1 MKIIILGAG
10 QVGTSVA
17 ENLVNEANDI
27 TVIDTD
33 GECLQEL
40 QNRLDLQTI
49 KGNGAHPDTLL
60 RAGAEDADLILA
72 VTNSDEVNMAACQIA
87 YTLFHT
93 PTKIARIR
101 AAEYLAHPEIFTQDA
116 IPIDVIISP
125 EQIVTDYIQRLIE
138 YPTAL
143 QVLDFA
149 GGLVQLVAVK
159 AVEGGPLV
167 GHEIRELRNHLPGI
181 DSRVAAI
188 YRQDR
193 PIPPEGSTVIESGD
207 EVFFIAA
214 KQHLRSVLSELR
226 NLEKPVRRV
235 MLAGG
240 GNIGRRLAAS
250 LETKGYLV
258 KLIDH
263 NPVRAR
269 EVAEHLQKT
278 IVLLGDAAD
287 EELLVQE
294 GIDDTDV
301 FCALTNDDEANIL
314 SAMLAKRLG
323 AAKVMSLINRGSYVD
338 LVQNAGNIDIAI
350 SPQQATIGSLL
361 AHVRRGDVVAVHSLR
376 RGAAEAIEAVA
387 HGDENT
393 SRVVGRAIEDIKLPR
408 GVTMGAIVRG
418 DEVLMAHHDTV
429 IEADDHIILFLV
441 DKRHIPEVEKLFQVS
456 FGFM

>member
-27 TVIDTD
+27 TVIDTNA
-33 GECLQEL
+33 ERLEKLQT
-40 QNRLDLQTI
+40 RLDLQTI
-49 KGNGAHPDTLL
+49 EGNGGHPDTLM

-101 AAEYLAHPEIFTQDA
+101 GAEYLAHPEIFAQDA

-159 AVEGGPLV
+159 AIEGGPLV

-193 PIPPEGSTVIESGD
+193 PIPPEGSTTIESGD

-226 NLEKPVRRV
+226 KLEKPVRRV

-240 GNIGRRLAAS
+240 GNIGRRLAAT

-263 NPVRAR
+263 NPERAR
-269 EVAEHLQKT
+269 QVAEHLQKT

-429 IEADDHIILFLV
+429 IEAGDHIILFLV
-441 DKRHIPEVEKLFQVS
+441 DKRNIPEVEKLFQVS

>member
-27 TVIDTD
+27 TVIDQHSGLLLD
-33 GECLQEL
+33 L

-49 KGNGAHPDTLL
+49 EGNGAHPETL
-60 RAGAEDADLILA
+60 RQAGAEDADLILA

-101 AAEYLAHPEIFTQDA
+101 DAEYLSHPEIFTQDA

-125 EQIVTDYIQRLIE
+125 EQIVTDYVQRLIE
-138 YPTAL
+138 YPSAL

-149 GGLVQLVAVK
+149 GGLVQLVAVR
-159 AVEGGPLV
+159 ALVGGPLV
-167 GHEIRELRNHLPGI
+167 GHEICELRNHLPGI
-181 DSRVAAI
+181 DCRVAAV
-188 YRQDR
+188 YRRDR
-193 PIPPEGSTVIESGD
+193 PISPEGNTVIEADD

-214 KQHLRSVLSELR
+214 KQHLRSVMSELR
-226 NLEKPVRRV
+226 KLEKPVRRV
-235 MLAGG
+235 ILAGG
-240 GNIGRRLAAS
+240 GNIGRRLAAG
-250 LETKGYLV
+250 LETRGFSV

-263 NPVRAR
+263 NPVRSR
-269 EVAEHLQKT
+269 EVAEHLRKT

-287 EELLVQE
+287 EELLAQE
-294 GIDDTDV
+294 GIADTDV

-323 AAKVMSLINRGSYVD
+323 ARKVMSLINRGSYVD
-338 LVQNAGNIDIAI
+338 LVQNVGNMDIAI

-361 AHVRRGDVVAVHSLR
+361 AHVRRGDVVAVHALR

-387 HGDENT
+387 HGDVNT
-393 SRVVGRAIEDIKLPR
+393 SRVVGRAIGEIKIPH
-408 GVTMGAIVRG
+408 GITMGAIVRG
-418 DEVLMAHHDTV
+418 NDVLMAHHDTV
-429 IEADDHIILFLV
+429 IESDDHVIMFVI
-441 DKRHIPEVEKLFQVS
+441 DKRVIPDVEKLFQVS
-456 FGFM
+456 FGFL